1 MPYRIVAINGSTRP
15 EAHNARLLQA
25 IARRYDT
32 YSVELHLDLSGIP
45 LYLADQESTLIQDEI
60 VELRSSINSADAV
73 IISTPEYI
81 HNIPAVLKNVLE
93 WLTESGEIY
102 NKKTLP
108 IVYSP
113 HEPRGTHAMKSLLQS
128 LTALNATII
137 SSMQLYQNELIINE
151 ELEMSGSFSIELLD
165 EAMASLIT

>member
-81 HNIPAVLKNVLE
+81 HNIPAVLKNMLE

-165 EAMASLIT
+165 EAVASLIT